1 MVPEVPTT
9 RYNTSHFGRWKSP
22 YQGLDVFR
30 MQDDIICCVW
40 ETGIRP
46 LQNYLLFLSRFR
58 AVPIGFELK
67 IVTARPSKVPR
78 MCYFTTLTE
87 LLVLVMAHSC
97 YLEPQTKK
105 EVRAKGQ
112 RKKTARV

>member
-1 MVPEVPTT
+1 MQWLIQSRLYINVVPEVPTT

-46 LQNYLLFLSRFR
+46 FSKLFVVSV
-58 AVPIGFELK
+58 AVQGCSHW
-67 IVTARPSKVPR
+67 V
-78 MCYFTTLTE
+78 
-87 LLVLVMAHSC
+87 
-97 YLEPQTKK
+97 
-105 EVRAKGQ
+105 
-112 RKKTARV
+112 